1 LPSDKRGK
9 FLEGY
14 AMPKFYL
21 YARKST
27 DEEDKQVLSIESQIN
42 ELREFAR
49 KENLEI
55 IDEFAEAKTA
65 KDPGRPIF
73 SFMLKQIEAGF
84 ADGILAWHPD
94 RLARNSMDGGKIIY
108 LVDIGKIFDLRFPTY
123 RFDNTA
129 QGKFMLSIAFG
140 QSKYYVD
147 NLSENVKRGLRE
159 KLRRGEW
166 PGCAPLG
173 YMNDPISHTIKP
185 DPEKSR
191 FVYKVFQLY
200 ATGDYSLKELLKE
213 VHRWGLTAKAG
224 KPIFK
229 SCLAKMLRNS
239 FYYGMMVYK
248 GEAYQGSH
256 LPLVSKKLFDR
267 VQEVLEQKA
276 KPMKKGEIKF
286 SFTGLIKCGEC
297 GASITA
303 ERQKGHTY
311 YRCTKKIIK
320 CSQKFL
326 REEALLE
333 QINKA
338 ILKVF
343 IDNETKEKMINRLE
357 ELAQNESKASFSL
370 SRQAQDKLKEFDE
383 KIERLI
389 DLYIAKEISQEE
401 YQRKKAKLLNEK
413 KELQEKLGEIEK
425 TSGGWLEPSK
435 NFLTICNQAGSVAWQ
450 GNPSAKRDFLKI
462 LGSNFK
468 LIDQTLSM
476 KRAYPYELVAKISP
490 SNSWLP
496 REDSNLGLGGYTQP
510 EITSGSGLY
519 LCLKLLLLG
528 SGYIVSA
535 RFPFFRSLAQD
546 YPYTNC
552 NFL

>member
-1 LPSDKRGK
+1 
-9 FLEGY
+9 
-14 AMPKFYL
+14 MPKFYL

-27 DEEDKQVLSIESQIN
+27 DEEDKQVLSIESQTN
-42 ELREFAR
+42 ELREFAK

-55 IDEFAEAKTA
+55 VDEFTEAKTA
-65 KDPGRPIF
+65 KEPGRPIF

-84 ADGILAWHPD
+84 ADGILAWHAD

-108 LVDIGKIFDLRFPTY
+108 LVDIGKIVDLRFPTY

-173 YMNDPISHTIKP
+173 YMNDPVSHTVKP
-185 DPEKSR
+185 EPEKAR
-191 FVYKVFQLY
+191 FVYKVFELY
-200 ATGDYSLKELLKE
+200 ATGNYSLEELLKE

-229 SCLAKMLRNS
+229 SCLAKMLRNP
-239 FYYGMMVYK
+239 FYYGVMVYK
-248 GEAYQGSH
+248 GEAYQASH
-256 LPLVSKKLFDR
+256 PPLVSKKLFDR
-267 VQEVLEQKA
+267 VQEVLERKA
-276 KPMKKGEIKF
+276 KPIKKGEIKF
-286 SFTGLIKCGEC
+286 SFTGFMKCGEC

-303 ERQKGHTY
+303 ERQKGHVY
-311 YRCTKKIIK
+311 YRCTKKITK

-326 REEALLE
+326 REEALFC

-343 IDNETKEKMINRLE
+343 IEDEIKQKMINRLE
-357 ELAQNESKASFSL
+357 ELATEESKASFSL
-370 SRQAQDKLKEFDE
+370 SRQARDKLREFDDR
-383 KIERLI
+383 IERLI

-401 YQRKKAKLLNEK
+401 YQRKKAKLLNGK
-413 KELQEKLGEIEK
+413 KELQERLGEIEK

-435 NFLTICNQAGSVAWQ
+435 NFLTTCNQAGSVAWQ
-450 GNPSAKRDFLKI
+450 GNPSAKRDFLKTI
-462 LGSNFK
+462 GSNFK
-468 LIDQTLSM
+468 LFNRTLSM
-476 KRAYPYELVAKISP
+476 KKAYPYELVAKISP
-490 SNSWLP
+490 SEDWLP
-496 REDSNLGLGGYTQP
+496 D
-510 EITSGSGLY
+510 SGSLQT
-519 LCLKLLLLG
+519 
-528 SGYIVSA
+528 I
-535 RFPFFRSLAQD
+535 SLILPNTVHACKKK
-546 YPYTNC
+546 N
-552 NFL
+552 L